1 MQKIFWISFFMLT
14 TIISYGDISQI
25 PIYPSGINVSF
36 TAPHVE
42 EKEEIEE
49 KPAPKRFS
57 LRRKKKVEEEK
68 PEPVE
73 PPAPMKV
80 NRLIRVINGI
90 KNSDENHQVA
100 LVFYD
105 ENKKI
110 LKNNTIVIEKSAKP
124 AANYIFFMDRSTGN
138 SFKGMKDIYHLPKK
152 AEFFQVAL
160 VDKKENILI
169 TPSHPGYNE
178 EGMISIEDYK
188 KIMPKN
194 KIMLQFELTGTT
206 EKPHVKIAAFRFY

>member
-14 TIISYGDISQI
+14 TITSYGDISQI

-57 LRRKKKVEEEK
+57 LRRKKKGEEK

-73 PPAPMKV
+73 PPALMKV

-105 ENKKI
+105 EEKKI
-110 LKNNTIVIEKSAKP
+110 LKNNTIVIKKSAKP

-169 TPSHPGYNE
+169 MPSHPGYNK
-178 EGMISIEDYK
+178 EGTISIEDYK
-188 KIMPKN
+188 NIMPKN
-194 KIMLQFELTGTT
+194 KIMLQFELTGTA

>member
-1 MQKIFWISFFMLT
+1 MQKTFWILFFMLT
-14 TIISYGDISQI
+14 TIITYGDISQI
-25 PIYPSGINVSF
+25 PVYPSGINVSF
-36 TAPHVE
+36 TAPAVE

-49 KPAPKRFS
+49 KPALKRFS
-57 LRRKKKVEEEK
+57 RRKKKKVEAENPK
-68 PEPVE
+68 PVE

-90 KNSDENHQVA
+90 KNSDENDQVA
-100 LVFYD
+100 LVFY
-105 ENKKI
+105 NKDRKL
-110 LKNNTIVIEKSAKP
+110 LKNSTIIIEKSVKP

-160 VDKKENILI
+160 VDKRENIII
-169 TPSHPGYNE
+169 TPSHPGYDK
-178 EGMISIEDYK
+178 EGMISIEDYN

-194 KIMLQFELTGTT
+194 KIMLQFELTGTA

>member
-1 MQKIFWISFFMLT
+1 MQKTFWILFFMLT
-14 TIISYGDISQI
+14 TIIIYGDISQI

-36 TAPHVE
+36 TAPSDE

-49 KPAPKRFS
+49 KSAPKRFS
-57 LRRKKKVEEEK
+57 LRKKKKTEDEK
-68 PEPVE
+68 PEPVQ

-90 KNSDENHQVA
+90 KNSDENNQVA

-105 ENKKI
+105 EDRKL
-110 LKNNTIVIEKSAKP
+110 LKHNTIIIEKSVKP

-160 VDKKENILI
+160 VDKKENIVI
-169 TPSHPGYNE
+169 TPSHPGYDK

-194 KIMLQFELTGTT
+194 KIMLQFELTGTV